1 MEIGDRIKA
10 LRELRG
16 MTQTELAL
24 AMGYKD
30 KSTICKIE
38 ANQRDLPRSKA
49 ARAAEVLGV
58 EPGYLVGWE
67 ADQKEFDLQL
77 LAIPAETE
85 QLKYLLSIARNLKDD
100 DLQRLIVIAEAL
112 AVGGGYHSES

>member
-1 MEIGDRIKA
+1 MEIGERIKT

-16 MTQTELAL
+16 LTQTELAL

-49 ARAAEVLGV
+49 AAAAEALGV
-58 EPGYLVGWE
+58 KPGYLVGWE
-67 ADQKEFDLQL
+67 ADQESFDLQL
-77 LAIPAETE
+77 LAVPAETE
-85 QLKYLLSIARNLKDD
+85 ELKHLTEIARRLNVD

-112 AVGGGYHSES
+112 LSGGGYHS

>member
-24 AMGYKD
+24 SMGYKD

-38 ANQRDLPRSKA
+38 ANQRDLPRSKVA
-49 ARAAEVLGV
+49 AAAEALGV
-58 EPGYLVGWE
+58 EPGYLVGWKT
-67 ADQKEFDLQL
+67 DQSDFDLQL
-77 LAIPAETE
+77 LAVPAETE
-85 QLKYLLSIARNLKDD
+85 ELKRLIVIAKQLNVD
-100 DLQRLIVIAEAL
+100 DLKRLIVIAEAL
-112 AVGGGYHSES
+112 TSGGDYHKTP